1 MEKKIIENI
10 TFNDIHGLMNDGSNL
25 TEKVVLLAEN
35 KDYIEYL
42 VTDLIE
48 RDNSYFKRLISMVM
62 SDYVESIIRDYKE
75 NGNDIDG
82 SSTIVNLYM
91 DKIMTVISHDVI
103 ALYYKLFHTQNEAEY
118 FISLLQTAIRGT
130 LYNYHTLIE
139 NFLEEISSMRYDDA
153 KCDLDDMTFF
163 LDESIN
169 TFIEEFFDDSTK
181 YVDEED
187 LVGKAYNLL
196 ENILLALVSN
206 VTLDVQYLE
215 ALYIQDDMLE
225 RG

>member
-1 MEKKIIENI
+1 MEEKIIENI
-10 TFNDIHGLMNDGSNL
+10 TFNDIHGLMNEGSNL

-35 KDYIEYL
+35 KDYIEFL

-48 RDNSYFKRLISMVM
+48 RDNSYFRRLISMVM
-62 SDYVESIIRDYKE
+62 SDYVESIIRDYKD
-75 NGNDIDG
+75 NGKDID
-82 SSTIVNLYM
+82 SSSNIVNLYM

-118 FISLLQTAIRGT
+118 FISLLQTAIRGI

-139 NFLEEISSMRYDDA
+139 NFLDEISSMRYDDA

-187 LVGKAYNLL
+187 LVAKAYNLL
-196 ENILLALVSN
+196 EKILLALVSN
-206 VTLDVQYLE
+206 VAQDVQYLE
-215 ALYIQDDMLE
+215 ALYMQDDILE